1 LLWQID
7 VFMRGDAC
15 SNLNERIIRILDTRK
30 RERCL
35 MADSVQNEPENDKKD
50 KNELSGWNLADYL
63 VGETAARRHDA
74 FPTEHDASPS
84 EKEVGSLF
92 EPSGEKQTQST
103 YPVYTEPS
111 SQPETSAAPQEA
123 VHADTSSLFEPG
135 AEKQTHSTYP
145 VHTEP
150 SSQPETS
157 SLLEPSAETEIHPQ
171 EAVHA
176 KTNSPFE
183 LSGEKQTQPTYP
195 VYTEPSSLPVTSSL
209 PEPSAA
215 PQEAVH
221 AETSSPFGL
230 SGEKQ
235 THSTYSVHTETSSL
249 PETSSLLEPS
259 VETEIHPQEAVHA
272 ETSSPFELSVEK
284 QTPSTYP
291 VYTEPSSLPVTSS
304 PFELSAEKQTQS
316 TYPVYTEPTSL
327 PETSSLPEP
336 SAAPQEAVHAETSSP
351 FEPSGEKQ
359 TPSTYP
365 VYTEPSSQLET
376 SSLPE
381 TSAAPQEAVH
391 AETSSPF
398 ELSGE
403 KQTPSAYPVY
413 TEPSSQPETSPLPET
428 SAKIEIRPQD
438 AVHAEANTPSYM
450 SREAETR
457 EQNPAGTEAETGRH
471 DEPAEKTAA
480 YEARPKAA
488 EPDMEKAELP
498 IVNPELIP
506 PVEPAE
512 PEKPRPNVA
521 FLFAAAVLA
530 ILIVIVGVFVAIYW
544 QQINSTPTADS
555 TQAAQPAAPTIARDL
570 GTVDSSAAGF
580 KGHLTTKWDQGLG
593 YSFVIEPDDPARRAA
608 FAMTVS
614 NPPRAA
620 SVAIQ
625 IKDADGVVLCSH
637 DVLLRF
643 DPRKVAAINEAAEK
657 LAGRPPGVKGAAAIR
672 EEQEAELDR
681 QVAAEAD
688 REHGKSI
695 FQVNAGQNGKIQ
707 SISSQGEIPCPQS
720 VYEGMGYWSFLPDF
734 PSPGEQAAW
743 LDKQLQ
749 VQATVETTAAS
760 ASEANKREAS
770 TPAPQPAAHKR
781 MTYKAAVLPGTF
793 SIAGDDAIVE
803 YDVSAGNIGTK
814 AGKVFSIDKAGAEAH
829 AIQGYDLPVTIH
841 YRCDQYAACT
851 ITHGGVVI
859 ARAKLSQ

>member
-15 SNLNERIIRILDTRK
+15 FNLNERIIRILDTRK

-50 KNELSGWNLADYL
+50 KNELSGWNLADDL

-84 EKEVGSLF
+84 EEEVGSLFEPSGEKQTHSTYPVYTEPSSQPETSSLLERSAETEINPQEVVHTDSSSLFEPSAEKQTQSTYPVYTEPSSQPETSSLPEPSTAPQGAIYAETSSPF

-111 SQPETSAAPQEA
+111 SQPETS
-123 VHADTSSLFEPG
+123 
-135 AEKQTHSTYP
+135 
-145 VHTEP
+145 
-150 SSQPETS
+150 
-157 SLLEPSAETEIHPQ
+157 
-171 EAVHA
+171 
-176 KTNSPFE
+176 
-183 LSGEKQTQPTYP
+183 
-195 VYTEPSSLPVTSSL
+195 SL
-209 PEPSAA
+209 PEPGTAS
-215 PQEAVH
+215 
-221 AETSSPFGL
+221 
-230 SGEKQ
+230 
-235 THSTYSVHTETSSL
+235 
-249 PETSSLLEPS
+249 
-259 VETEIHPQEAVHA
+259 QEAVHA
-272 ETSSPFELSVEK
+272 ETSSPFE
-284 QTPSTYP
+284 PNG
-291 VYTEPSSLPVTSS
+291 
-304 PFELSAEKQTQS
+304 EKQTQS
-316 TYPVYTEPTSL
+316 TYPVYTEPSSQ

-336 SAAPQEAVHAETSSP
+336 GTASQEAVHAETRPPFEPSGEKQTQSTYPVYTEPSSLPGTSPLPEPSTAPLGALHAETSSP

-359 TPSTYP
+359 TQSTYP
-365 VYTEPSSQLET
+365 VYTEPSSLPGT
-376 SSLPE
+376 SPLPE
-381 TSAAPQEAVH
+381 PSAAPQEAVH
-391 AETSSPF
+391 T
-398 ELSGE
+398 
-403 KQTPSAYPVY
+403 
-413 TEPSSQPETSPLPET
+413 
-428 SAKIEIRPQD
+428 
-438 AVHAEANTPSYM
+438 EANTPSYM

-457 EQNPAGTEAETGRH
+457 VQNPAGTEAETGRR

-480 YEARPKAA
+480 DEARPKAA
-488 EPDMEKAELP
+488 EPDREKAEPP
-498 IVNPELIP
+498 IVDPKVIP

-544 QQINSTPTADS
+544 QQINSTPTAGS

-657 LAGRPPGVKGAAAIR
+657 PAGRPPGGKGAAAIR

-681 QVAAEAD
+681 QVADEAE

-743 LDKQLQ
+743 LDKQSQ
-749 VQATVETTAAS
+749 VQAGGEATAAS

-781 MTYKAAVLPGTF
+781 MTYKDAALPGTF

-803 YDVSAGNIGTK
+803 YDASAGNIGTK

-851 ITHGGVVI
+851 ITHGGVVV